1 MLQDIECLQ
10 LAALLHDI
18 GKFRQRTIAT
28 PPFRPHER
36 HGWEFVTEDF
46 RSFFHSCGADL
57 GDAILNHH
65 NFSSRHSK
73 TIIIFPDR
81 QKRSKNG

>member
-1 MLQDIECLQ
+1 MLQDIERLQ

-36 HGWEFVTEDF
+36 HGWEFVTLEG
-46 RSFFHSCGADL
+46 SFIRAAMIWAMRF
-57 GDAILNHH
+57 
-65 NFSSRHSK
+65 
-73 TIIIFPDR
+73 
-81 QKRSKNG
+81 